1 MYIDT
6 VPNRKS
12 PPALLLRESRR
23 EGKKTIKRTVANIT
37 HWPVDVVEA
46 IRRTL
51 KGDALCCAEDLFA
64 VDSSVPHGH
73 VEAVLGTVRR
83 LGVDTLIA
91 SKPCRERDLIVA
103 LVVERLLHPASKLAT
118 LRLWSTTT
126 LAEELGV
133 QDATVGEIYQAL
145 DWLLARQERIEAKL
159 AKKHLAENALVL
171 YDVSSS
177 SYEGHTCPLACFG
190 HNRDGKKDLPCIV
203 YGLLADAEGRPV
215 AVDVY
220 PGNTADPTTVPDQVK
235 VLRERFALSHV
246 VLVGDRGMLTQ
257 TQIDALRA
265 YPGLGWISALRSED
279 IRALLDQGALQ
290 LSLFDSQRL
299 AEIVSPDF
307 PGERLMACYNPL
319 LAQDRVRTRDELL
332 AATEKA
338 LEKIAK
344 EVGRRTHTPLTEDE
358 IGVKV
363 GKVINRHKV
372 GKHFQWTI
380 GKGRFAYQRKTAAIK
395 RESELDGIYVVRT
408 CEPVRRLSAEDTV
421 RSYKSL
427 AQVERAFRCLKGID
441 VRIRPIYHRTV
452 DHVSA
457 HIFLCMLAY
466 YVDWHM
472 RQALAPLLFHD
483 EALGQLRKTR
493 DPVAPAQASATAK
506 EKKRQ
511 RQTADGLPIHSFD
524 TLLMAL
530 STRCR
535 NHCRSTA
542 DPNEKDFTLTT
553 EPNPLQRRAF
563 ELLGLKP

>member
-1 MYIDT
+1 M
-6 VPNRKS
+6 
-12 PPALLLRESRR
+12 
-23 EGKKTIKRTVANIT
+23 
-37 HWPVDVVEA
+37 
-46 IRRTL
+46 
-51 KGDALCCAEDLFA
+51 
-64 VDSSVPHGH
+64 
-73 VEAVLGTVRR
+73 
-83 LGVDTLIA
+83 
-91 SKPCRERDLIVA
+91 
-103 LVVERLLHPASKLAT
+103 
-118 LRLWSTTT
+118 
-126 LAEELGV
+126 
-133 QDATVGEIYQAL
+133 
-145 DWLLARQERIEAKL
+145 
-159 AKKHLAENALVL
+159 
-171 YDVSSS
+171 
-177 SYEGHTCPLACFG
+177 
-190 HNRDGKKDLPCIV
+190 
-203 YGLLADAEGRPV
+203 
-215 AVDVY
+215 
-220 PGNTADPTTVPDQVK
+220 
-235 VLRERFALSHV
+235 
-246 VLVGDRGMLTQ
+246 
-257 TQIDALRA
+257 
-265 YPGLGWISALRSED
+265 
-279 IRALLDQGALQ
+279 DQGALQ

-319 LAQDRVRTRDELL
+319 LAQDRMRTRDELL

-344 EVGRRTHTPLTEDE
+344 EVARRTHTPLTEDE

-395 RESELDGIYVVRT
+395 RERELDGIYVVCT
-408 CEPVRRLSAEDTV
+408 CEPVQRLSAEDTV

-452 DHVSA
+452 DHVRA
-457 HIFLCMLAY
+457 HIFLCMLVY

-472 RQALAPLLFHD
+472 RQALALLLFHD
-483 EALGQLRKTR
+483 EELGQLRKTR
-493 DPVAPAQASATAK
+493 DPVPPAEASVSAM

-511 RQTADGLPIHSFD
+511 RQTADNLPIHSFD

-535 NHCRSTA
+535 NHCHSTA
-542 DPNEKDFTLTT
+542 DPHRKDFTLTT